1 MIFAPTDIK
10 TDVTKYETQIVV
22 LESKIDSLHAKN
34 TTLEVQADSLV
45 LEVAKY
51 DRKIKNLNTKIMLSK
66 KKHRNSLMLLILSVM
81 MSWNSFSQTVT
92 DTTRIVLTKPI
103 AKLVVKD
110 LISFDGLE
118 KTNKTL
124 NQLIEETNNRLDK
137 SLKLNTNLSQQ
148 VKNYQLIISDKDV
161 QLQTSD
167 VLSKELQKE
176 LKKEARAKKLYKIG
190 SGIGVFATLLLLA
203 Q

>member
-1 MIFAPTDIK
+1 MI
-10 TDVTKYETQIVV
+10 
-22 LESKIDSLHAKN
+22 
-34 TTLEVQADSLV
+34 
-45 LEVAKY
+45 
-51 DRKIKNLNTKIMLSK
+51 
-66 KKHRNSLMLLILSVM
+66 
-81 MSWNSFSQTVT
+81 SWNSFSQTVT

-124 NQLIEETNNRLDK
+124 TQLIVETNNRLDK

-148 VKNYQLIISDKDV
+148 VKNYKLIIGDKDM

-176 LKKEARAKKLYKIG
+176 LKKEARAKKLYQIG

>member
-1 MIFAPTDIK
+1 MI
-10 TDVTKYETQIVV
+10 
-22 LESKIDSLHAKN
+22 
-34 TTLEVQADSLV
+34 
-45 LEVAKY
+45 
-51 DRKIKNLNTKIMLSK
+51 
-66 KKHRNSLMLLILSVM
+66 
-81 MSWNSFSQTVT
+81 SWNSFSQTVT

-124 NQLIEETNNRLDK
+124 NQLIVETNNRLDK

-148 VKNYQLIISDKDV
+148 VKNYKLIIGDKDV
-161 QLQTSD
+161 QLKTSD

-176 LKKEARAKKLYKIG
+176 LKKQARAKKLYQIG

>member
-1 MIFAPTDIK
+1 
-10 TDVTKYETQIVV
+10 
-22 LESKIDSLHAKN
+22 
-34 TTLEVQADSLV
+34 
-45 LEVAKY
+45 
-51 DRKIKNLNTKIMLSK
+51 
-66 KKHRNSLMLLILSVM
+66 M

-118 KTNKTL
+118 KTNRTL
-124 NQLIEETNNRLDK
+124 NQLIVETNNRLDK

-148 VKNYQLIISDKDV
+148 VKNYKLIISDKDV

-176 LKKEARAKKLYKIG
+176 LKKQARAKKLYQIG

>member
-1 MIFAPTDIK
+1 
-10 TDVTKYETQIVV
+10 
-22 LESKIDSLHAKN
+22 
-34 TTLEVQADSLV
+34 
-45 LEVAKY
+45 
-51 DRKIKNLNTKIMLSK
+51 
-66 KKHRNSLMLLILSVM
+66 

-118 KTNKTL
+118 KTNRTL
-124 NQLIEETNNRLDK
+124 NQLIVETNNRLDK

-148 VKNYQLIISDKDV
+148 VKNYKLIISDKDV

-176 LKKEARAKKLYKIG
+176 LKKQARAKKLYQIG

>member
-1 MIFAPTDIK
+1 MI
-10 TDVTKYETQIVV
+10 
-22 LESKIDSLHAKN
+22 
-34 TTLEVQADSLV
+34 
-45 LEVAKY
+45 
-51 DRKIKNLNTKIMLSK
+51 
-66 KKHRNSLMLLILSVM
+66 
-81 MSWNSFSQTVT
+81 SWNSFSQTVT

-124 NQLIEETNNRLDK
+124 NQLIVETNNRLDK
-137 SLKLNTNLSQQ
+137 SLKLNNNLSQQ
-148 VKNYQLIISDKDV
+148 VKNYQLIIGDKDI

-176 LKKEARAKKLYKIG
+176 LKKEARAKKLYQIG

>member
-1 MIFAPTDIK
+1 MI
-10 TDVTKYETQIVV
+10 
-22 LESKIDSLHAKN
+22 
-34 TTLEVQADSLV
+34 
-45 LEVAKY
+45 
-51 DRKIKNLNTKIMLSK
+51 
-66 KKHRNSLMLLILSVM
+66 
-81 MSWNSFSQTVT
+81 SWNSFSQTVT

-124 NQLIEETNNRLDK
+124 NQLIQETNNRLDK

-148 VKNYQLIISDKDV
+148 VKNYQLIISDKNV

-167 VLSKELQKE
+167 VLSNQLQKE
-176 LKKEARAKKLYKIG
+176 LKKEARAKKLYQIG

>member
-1 MIFAPTDIK
+1 
-10 TDVTKYETQIVV
+10 
-22 LESKIDSLHAKN
+22 
-34 TTLEVQADSLV
+34 
-45 LEVAKY
+45 
-51 DRKIKNLNTKIMLSK
+51 
-66 KKHRNSLMLLILSVM
+66 

-124 NQLIEETNNRLDK
+124 NQLIVETNNRLDK

-148 VKNYQLIISDKDV
+148 VKNYKIIIGDKDV
-161 QLQTSD
+161 QIQTSD
-167 VLSKELQKE
+167 ILSKELQKE
-176 LKKEARAKKLYKIG
+176 LKKEARAKKLYQIG

>member
-1 MIFAPTDIK
+1 
-10 TDVTKYETQIVV
+10 
-22 LESKIDSLHAKN
+22 
-34 TTLEVQADSLV
+34 
-45 LEVAKY
+45 
-51 DRKIKNLNTKIMLSK
+51 MLSK
-66 KKHRNSLMLLILSVM
+66 KKHRNSLMLLIFTVM
-81 MSWNSFSQTVT
+81 ISWNSFSQTVT
-92 DTTRIVLTKPI
+92 DTTKIVLTKPI

-124 NQLIEETNNRLDK
+124 NQLIVETNNRLDK
-137 SLKLNTNLSQQ
+137 SLKLNNNLSQQ
-148 VKNYQLIISDKDV
+148 VKNYQLIIGDKDI

-176 LKKEARAKKLYKIG
+176 LKKEARAKKLYQIG
-190 SGIGVFATLLLLA
+190 TGIGVFATLLLLA

>member
-1 MIFAPTDIK
+1 MI
-10 TDVTKYETQIVV
+10 
-22 LESKIDSLHAKN
+22 
-34 TTLEVQADSLV
+34 
-45 LEVAKY
+45 
-51 DRKIKNLNTKIMLSK
+51 
-66 KKHRNSLMLLILSVM
+66 
-81 MSWNSFSQTVT
+81 SWNSFSQTVT

-124 NQLIEETNNRLDK
+124 NQLIVETNNRLDK
-137 SLKLNTNLSQQ
+137 SLKLNNNLSQQ
-148 VKNYQLIISDKDV
+148 VKNYQLIIGDKDI

-176 LKKEARAKKLYKIG
+176 LKKEARAKKLYQIG
-190 SGIGVFATLLLLA
+190 TGIGVFATLLLLA

>member
-1 MIFAPTDIK
+1 MI
-10 TDVTKYETQIVV
+10 
-22 LESKIDSLHAKN
+22 
-34 TTLEVQADSLV
+34 
-45 LEVAKY
+45 
-51 DRKIKNLNTKIMLSK
+51 
-66 KKHRNSLMLLILSVM
+66 
-81 MSWNSFSQTVT
+81 SWNSFSQTVT

-124 NQLIEETNNRLDK
+124 NQLILETNNRLDK

-148 VKNYQLIISDKDV
+148 VKNYKLIIGDKDV

-176 LKKEARAKKLYKIG
+176 LKKQARAKKLYQIG

>member
-1 MIFAPTDIK
+1 MI
-10 TDVTKYETQIVV
+10 
-22 LESKIDSLHAKN
+22 
-34 TTLEVQADSLV
+34 
-45 LEVAKY
+45 
-51 DRKIKNLNTKIMLSK
+51 
-66 KKHRNSLMLLILSVM
+66 
-81 MSWNSFSQTVT
+81 SWNSFSQTVT

-124 NQLIEETNNRLDK
+124 NQLIVETNNRLDK

-148 VKNYQLIISDKDV
+148 VKNYKLIIGDKDV

-176 LKKEARAKKLYKIG
+176 LKKQARAKKLYQIG